1 MNDNSK
7 VSRLSGGLQPLK
19 EGTGNSRSD
28 NPGDKDSI
36 RERYNRQVDM
46 SKVTVLP
53 ARPEPS
59 PFDPRFRKRVVVYCR
74 VSTDGISQ
82 TTSFELQK
90 SYYLR
95 YVRKRPD
102 WKLVAMYSDEGI
114 TATSTKKRNGLLA
127 MLNDA
132 KAGKFDIIVV
142 KNLSR
147 LSRNL
152 MDCMDI
158 IYKLRKLPRPVGI
171 LFESENLFTLDKN
184 VDFTLQIL
192 SLVAQEESHKKSE
205 AMNASYKAR
214 NSSGQ
219 YTKPDLLGYDSIG
232 INEIGVNVE
241 EAKTVQLMFMMYLA
255 GIGLDTIAEVLT
267 MLGRKTHTHK
277 FKNGKI
283 KEGTVHWTASSV
295 KAILQNER
303 RCGDVLAPKSY
314 TPNYLDHQSKKI
326 EANEQVQYYAVDQHV
341 AIVSPEDFHLTQRI
355 LNANK
360 GGWKG
365 TLPEMNLLTSGRLGG
380 FVRTAPNWLGFS
392 SEDYNRACLRA
403 SGFTEEDLNE
413 IEERIH
419 KQEESAEKVVESAE
433 DFQYE
438 YAIDSDDYEQFP
450 EKTDDQTDGDGEAYI
465 ESYMDWVKTE
475 QNRFV
480 REAIRNEIRMNTYD
494 LSDCELVRPQ
504 LFSLT
509 EKPYVTLD
517 RNGMSFSKRCLY
529 KLSKYEKEIK
539 LVDIYYNAVKKMVV
553 VKKSSEQKGVSLEW
567 TKEYDEVVL
576 MKRCPCKGI
585 TRAIF
590 SNMEWDEDFKYK
602 IVGAVSHTDGETI
615 LSFYLGDPIIVA
627 PIHKAKNEKN
637 EDSRKKVKA
646 KQGIRDGYDADEDFV
661 VEIDSSMDISPIQNA
676 GESEED
682 KSSRSRAIYYDLN
695 NEQKLDSISVE
706 EMKDKLYSPKFIQ
719 LLLQKE
725 ISPVEGWG
733 YLKGM
738 GKIYASSFV
747 IFPADWADS
756 FGHNC
761 IEIAET
767 KLYMHEAKKEPVK
780 SINYGWTV
788 GLDLPTLQTVK
799 EAIETLKKETA

>member
-1 MNDNSK
+1 MSDNSK
-7 VSRLSGGLQPLK
+7 VSRLSGGLQPLQ
-19 EGTGNSRSD
+19 EGSANARPY

-36 RERYNRQVDM
+36 RERYNRQADM
-46 SKVTVLP
+46 SKVTILP

-90 SYYLR
+90 SYYLK

-114 TATSTKKRNGLLA
+114 TATSTKKRKGLLA

-132 KAGKFDIIVV
+132 KAGKFDIIVI

-214 NSSGQ
+214 NSNGQ

-255 GIGLDTIAEVLT
+255 GLSLDTIAEVLT

-277 FKNGKI
+277 FKNGKV
-283 KEGTVHWTASSV
+283 KEGIVHWTASSV

-360 GGWKG
+360 GGWKSS
-365 TLPEMNLLTSGRLGG
+365 LPEMGLCLSGSLGG
-380 FVRTAPNWLGFS
+380 FVRTAPNWLGFN

-403 SGFTEEDLNE
+403 SGFTEDELDD
-413 IEERIH
+413 IEERIN
-419 KQEESAEKVVESAE
+419 KQVESAEKVVETAE
-433 DFQYE
+433 EFQYE

-450 EKTDDQTDGDGEAYI
+450 DMTEEQSDGDGETYI
-465 ESYMDWVKTE
+465 ETYRDWVDKE
-475 QNRFV
+475 RNRIV
-480 REAIRNEIRMNTYD
+480 REAVRKEIKLNTYD
-494 LSDCELVRPQ
+494 LSDCELARPQ
-504 LFSLT
+504 LFSLS
-509 EKPYVTLD
+509 EKPYVTID
-517 RNGMSFSKRCLY
+517 RNGINFNKVCLKKMKR
-529 KLSKYEKEIK
+529 YEGEIK
-539 LVDIYYNAVKKMVV
+539 LVDVYYNAIKKMLV
-553 VKKSSEQKGVSLEW
+553 VKKSSEQNGCSLEW
-567 TKEYDEVVL
+567 TKEKDSVVI
-576 MKRCPCKGI
+576 MKRCACKGI
-585 TRAIF
+585 VQSIYA
-590 SNMEWDEDFKYK
+590 NMGWDEDFKYR
-602 IVGAVSHTDGETI
+602 IVGSISHADDEPV
-615 LSFYLGDPIIVA
+615 LSFYLGDPIIIV
-627 PIHKAKNEKN
+627 PIHRARGEKS
-637 EDSRKKVKA
+637 EDNRKKVKA
-646 KQGIRDGYDADEDFV
+646 KQGIRDGYDAEEDFI
-661 VEIDSSMDISPIQNA
+661 VEIDSSMDYPSMQAPL
-676 GESEED
+676 EDD
-682 KSSRSRAIYYDLN
+682 KSSRSRAIYYDVS
-695 NEQKLDSISVE
+695 NEEKLESVSLE
-706 EMKDKLYSPKFIQ
+706 EIKDKKYSPKFIQ
-719 LLLQKE
+719 LMLQQE
-725 ISPVEGWG
+725 IAPVEGWR

-738 GKIYASSFV
+738 GRIYNSSFA
-747 IFPADWADS
+747 IFPSEWEDN
-756 FGHNC
+756 FGHSC
-761 IEIAET
+761 ITIAET
-767 KLYMHEAKKEPVK
+767 KLYEVEEDKEP
-780 SINYGWTV
+780 IRLMNYGWTV
-788 GLDLPTLQTVK
+788 GLDLPTIQTVR
-799 EAIETLKKETA
+799 EAIDSLKVEIA